1 MSIAEPVML
10 PLPRDRDEDGNLD
23 DTSVMRRQVSEIAA
37 AVSKKPAVPPWLLPL
52 VIYLVG
58 QLVGSVWWAATM
70 QSDVRYL
77 QSENMKLWQKVETH
91 DLQLQRLDKIVRDAV
106 KEAMSDANYVRIRE
120 KGEQ

>member
-1 MSIAEPVML
+1 MTVANPVLMA
-10 PLPRDRDEDGNLD
+10 RDADDSMD
-23 DTSVMRRQVSEIAA
+23 DTSVMRRQVAEIAA
-37 AVSKKPAVPPWLLPL
+37 NVSKKPSVPPWLLPL

-77 QSENMKLWQKVETH
+77 QTENIKLWQKVETH
-91 DLQLQRLDKIVRDAV
+91 DLQIAQLDKIVRSAV